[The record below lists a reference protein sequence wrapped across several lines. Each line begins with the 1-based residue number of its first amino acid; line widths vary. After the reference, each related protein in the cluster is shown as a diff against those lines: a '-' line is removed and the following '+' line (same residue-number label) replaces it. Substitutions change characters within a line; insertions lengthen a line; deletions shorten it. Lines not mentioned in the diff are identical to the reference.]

1 MSALEYFQKAVNV
14 DYYLNGTVRSIDE
27 TRKIQTFNATLSLCD
42 GYPLSLREQVSPIV
56 DLMAL
61 NNSHFK
67 KLKEFITLQ
76 LPSGFPVK
84 IEIPLYRVI
93 TAKVTFGNIHALD
106 NHVEY
111 VTTIKN
117 NSPNVTP
124 PRSQSRE
131 NFPKP
136 QHKFLNDSD
145 STFLLDEEETNT
157 EAIASKILPNKVLS
171 STCTVDERVFKIPSS
186 YRCTNHYMPSGI
198 DSNFIQDTNRNSSN
212 GNATHGD
219 NRRLNYGQSVDDD
232 EILLQLA
239 IQQSLAMVSNNA
251 NSNSN
256 NNNNNEESQDQL
268 TALDFIGHRTIGAT
282 QSLDEYHERRNNRLI
297 FNNTEDDL
305 ILQRLY
311 FNHLNLFTGRYPF
324 TRILV

>member
-1 MSALEYFQKAVNV
+1 LTALEYFQKAVNV
-14 DYYLNGTVRSIDE
+14 DYYLNGSARSIDE

-42 GYPLSLREQVSPIV
+42 SYPLSLREQVSPIV

-106 NHVEY
+106 THVEY

-117 NSPNVTP
+117 SSPKANNIMP
-124 PRSQSRE
+124 IGLQPIE
-131 NFPKP
+131 NDTVA
-136 QHKFLNDSD
+136 QNRYLNDSD
-145 STFLLDEEETNT
+145 STFLLDEEEEINSG
-157 EAIASKILPNKVLS
+157 AAAASKNSPNKLATNSS

-198 DSNFIQDTNRNSSN
+198 ESNFIHDSNRNSNN
-212 GNATHGD
+212 GNTAIGD
-219 NRRLNYGQSVDDD
+219 TRRLNYGQSVDDD

-239 IQQSLAMVSNNA
+239 IQQSLAMASSNPNT
-251 NSNSN
+251 N
-256 NNNNNEESQDQL
+256 NNNSNDGEESQNQL
-268 TALDFIGHRTIGAT
+268 TALDFIGHRTAGET
-282 QSLDEYHERRNNRLI
+282 QSLEEYHERRHNRLI
-297 FNNTEDDL
+297 LNNTEEDL
-305 ILQRLY
+305 ILQR
-311 FNHLNLFTGRYPF
+311 
-324 TRILV
+324 

>member
-1 MSALEYFQKAVNV
+1 LTALEYFQKAVNV
-14 DYYLNGTVRSIDE
+14 DYYLNGSARSIDE

-42 GYPLSLREQVSPIV
+42 SYPLSLREQVSPIV

-106 NHVEY
+106 THVEY

-117 NSPNVTP
+117 SSPKANNISP
-124 PRSQSRE
+124 IGFQPIE
-131 NFPKP
+131 NDTVA
-136 QHKFLNDSD
+136 QNRYLNDSD
-145 STFLLDEEETNT
+145 STFLLDEEEINSG
-157 EAIASKILPNKVLS
+157 AAVASKISPNKLATYSS
-171 STCTVDERVFKIPSS
+171 STCTVDECVFKIPSS

-198 DSNFIQDTNRNSSN
+198 ESNFIHDSNRNSNN
-212 GNATHGD
+212 GNTAIGD

-239 IQQSLAMVSNNA
+239 IQQSLAMVS
-251 NSNSN
+251 SNPNTN
-256 NNNNNEESQDQL
+256 NNNNNNNDGEESQNQL
-268 TALDFIGHRTIGAT
+268 TALDFIGHRTAGAT
-282 QSLDEYHERRNNRLI
+282 QSLEEYHERRHNRLI
-297 FNNTEDDL
+297 LNNTEEDL
-305 ILQRLY
+305 ILQR
-311 FNHLNLFTGRYPF
+311 
-324 TRILV
+324 